1 MVLTYEDFVRSMN
14 EQGLSILTS
23 WQQGAIEAYAGWMK
37 AVAPLMPDLNLYHEL
52 PTFLQDALGDPE
64 RILDNQYATAIAI
77 VNLHREFVQE
87 VFRASFIAPRT
98 PFIPRA
104 EPGKGAP
111 VARGLPASS

>member
-52 PTFLQDALGDPE
+52 PTFLQDALGEDMH
-64 RILDNQYATAIAI
+64 RTFTAIMAAEYAR
-77 VNLHREFVQE
+77 VMRTVSEVDFDLYLHTV
-87 VFRASFIAPRT
+87 
-98 PFIPRA
+98 
-104 EPGKGAP
+104 
-111 VARGLPASS
+111 

>member
-52 PTFLQDALGDPE
+52 PTFLLNALADPE
-64 RILDNQYATAIAI
+64 RILDNQYATALAI
-77 VNLHREFVQE
+77 VNLHRELGQE
-87 VFRASFIAPRT
+87 VSRPSLVAPRA
-98 PFIPRA
+98 PLVPRA
-104 EPGKGAP
+104 APGKGAP